1 MPKSLSKSSTY
12 LAAGLVLLV
21 FACGS
26 TGVLAQTIKSRLHD
40 FRVTTIAKGLDHPW
54 SMAFLPDGGLLITE
68 RVGRLRLY
76 QGGRLMSDPIAG
88 VPGVVDSGQGGL
100 LDVILHPRFTDNRFL
115 YLSYAARGIGGV
127 HTKVTRYRF
136 DEAAHDLTGPKQIF
150 DAMPK
155 ARGGRHF
162 GGRMA
167 FDRAG
172 YLFISVGDR
181 GDMER
186 AQRLTDHSGSIIR
199 LKDYGGVPPDNPF
212 VVHRNAKRKIYSYGH
227 RNPQGMALHPRTG
240 AVWTHE
246 HGARG
251 GDEINIIRK
260 GRNYGWPVITHGIDY
275 DGSPIGI
282 GKSAPGME
290 QPLYFWVPSIAPS
303 GMAFYTG
310 GKFPKWCNSLF
321 VGALRGQLLVRLELS
336 GDRVVREER
345 LLKDRLGR
353 IRDVRTGPDG
363 YLYITTDDDDG
374 SLVRLEPIKN

>member
-1 MPKSLSKSSTY
+1 MPTSLSRSSTFFVAC
-12 LAAGLVLLV
+12 LALLIS
-21 FACGS
+21 ACGP
-26 TGVLAQTIKSRLHD
+26 TGVPAQTIKSRLHN

-54 SMAFLPDGGLLITE
+54 SMAFLANGGILITE

-76 QGGRLMSDPIAG
+76 QGGKLLPKPITG
-88 VPGVVDSGQGGL
+88 VPRVVDSGQGGL
-100 LDVILHPRFTDNRFL
+100 LDLVLHPRFTENRFL
-115 YLSYAARGIGGV
+115 YLSYAARGAGGV
-127 HTKVTRYRF
+127 HTRVTRFRF
-136 DEAAHDLTGPKQIF
+136 DVAAHALTEPKLIF
-150 DAMPK
+150 DATPK

-162 GGRMA
+162 GGRMV

-172 YLFISVGDR
+172 YLFISVGER

-186 AQRLTDHSGSIIR
+186 AQRLTDHSGSVIR
-199 LKDYGGVPPDNPF
+199 LKDDGGVPPDNPF
-212 VVHRNAKRKIYSYGH
+212 VGRPNAKREIYSYGH

-246 HGARG
+246 HGAQG

-310 GKFPKWCNSLF
+310 GKFPKWRNSLF

-345 LLKDRLGR
+345 LLEDTVGR
-353 IRDVRTGPDG
+353 VRDVRTGPTG
-363 YLYITTDDDDG
+363 FYILRSTTMMAAC
-374 SLVRLEPIKN
+374 

>member
-1 MPKSLSKSSTY
+1 M
-12 LAAGLVLLV
+12 
-21 FACGS
+21 
-26 TGVLAQTIKSRLHD
+26 
-40 FRVTTIAKGLDHPW
+40 
-54 SMAFLPDGGLLITE
+54 
-68 RVGRLRLY
+68 
-76 QGGRLMSDPIAG
+76 
-88 VPGVVDSGQGGL
+88 
-100 LDVILHPRFTDNRFL
+100 
-115 YLSYAARGIGGV
+115 
-127 HTKVTRYRF
+127 
-136 DEAAHDLTGPKQIF
+136 
-150 DAMPK
+150 
-155 ARGGRHF
+155 
-162 GGRMA
+162 
-167 FDRAG
+167 
-172 YLFISVGDR
+172 
-181 GDMER
+181 
-186 AQRLTDHSGSIIR
+186 
-199 LKDYGGVPPDNPF
+199 PPDNPF

-227 RNPQGMALHPRTG
+227 RNPQGMARHPRTG

-260 GRNYGWPVITHGIDY
+260 GSNYGWPVITHGIDY

-290 QPLYFWVPSIAPS
+290 QPLYFWVLSIAPS